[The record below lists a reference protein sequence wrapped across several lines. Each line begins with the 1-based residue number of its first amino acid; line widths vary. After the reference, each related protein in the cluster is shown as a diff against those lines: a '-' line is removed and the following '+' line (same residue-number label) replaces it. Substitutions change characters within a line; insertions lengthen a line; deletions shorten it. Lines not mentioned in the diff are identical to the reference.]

1 MAISV
6 HYSSECLTK
15 WAKWKFDRI
24 WCKHFPIKNS
34 MHLNKTHRICGMYTM
49 HTSSWCMDKWLS
61 VIISFCSLHVRIVQQ
76 HKNCSGSF
84 IFHMKKWHF
93 AIRCEMK
100 TTEKLS
106 NWWKSHCVNLCCFVV
121 LEILYRVNAN
131 ADSYFSL
138 STVVFFSLP
147 FSVSFSSFSS
157 WFIVYI
163 QKSER
168 KSTIAHE
175 KFKRMENVQ
184 FIVANLKT
192 FDDNDSAVNAIFA
205 ISNVQMIN
213 LTFRRRQK
221 KETNAWRSTEFHKSC
236 RIIIFYSFILKTNIA
251 CLHSL
256 FLEWFLFSY
265 FNLSQFDLP
274 ILFSLLRIPD
284 FARHSTRF
292 IAIESRRTNR

>member
-6 HYSSECLTK
+6 HYSNECLTK

-34 MHLNKTHRICGMYTM
+34 MHLNKTHRLCRMYTM

-93 AIRCEMK
+93 AIRCEIK

-138 STVVFFSLP
+138 STVVFFRFFFL
-147 FSVSFSSFSS
+147 F
-157 WFIVYI
+157 
-163 QKSER
+163 
-168 KSTIAHE
+168 
-175 KFKRMENVQ
+175 
-184 FIVANLKT
+184 
-192 FDDNDSAVNAIFA
+192 
-205 ISNVQMIN
+205 
-213 LTFRRRQK
+213 
-221 KETNAWRSTEFHKSC
+221 
-236 RIIIFYSFILKTNIA
+236 
-251 CLHSL
+251 HSL
-256 FLEWFLFSY
+256 LSPVGSSSIFKNPTENRQSHTKNSSEWKMC
-265 FNLSQFDLP
+265 N
-274 ILFSLLRIPD
+274 SLLLIWKLLMTMIRQ
-284 FARHSTRF
+284 
-292 IAIESRRTNR
+292 